1 MNWDLAN
8 SEGHGFIKLWY
19 SMKNWEWSDDPNTVC
34 LWVHLLLEAN
44 WKDKEWKGHEI
55 KRGQLIFGRKSWA
68 DKTGLSEQQLRTALN
83 KLISTNNITSQSTNQ
98 FTILTIVNY
107 DNFQCKKENTTNDQ
121 PASQPTSNQPVNQ
134 RATTPKDCSDFSDG
148 SDGQL
153 KKNNKKKK
161 DELLKSDKKIEIPEY
176 IPDGLLNDFYE
187 HRKSMKKPMTDKAK
201 ALLINKLTN
210 FYNDGFDPKDLLEE
224 AIIRGWQT
232 IYQTTNSKKG
242 YQNAENRQHNKNIN
256 ANTNNTEQRFN
267 QQQDQGY
274 ATKLSDYE
282 RKVLNVR
289 RNLGLET

>member
-1 MNWDLAN
+1 M
-8 SEGHGFIKLWY
+8 I
-19 SMKNWEWSDDPNTVC
+19 
-34 LWVHLLLEAN
+34 
-44 WKDKEWKGHEI
+44 
-55 KRGQLIFGRKSWA
+55 IFS
-68 DKTGLSEQQLRTALN
+68 
-83 KLISTNNITSQSTNQ
+83 
-98 FTILTIVNY
+98 V
-107 DNFQCKKENTTNDQ
+107 KKKI
-121 PASQPTSNQPVNQ
+121 QPTINQPVNQ

-148 SDGQL
+148 SEGHL

-224 AIIRGWQT
+224 AIMRGWQT